1 MHLPHFHLDKKHVRV
16 ERRIQGD
23 YFSRNVS
30 TTTAVNWTFW
40 ANMLE
45 SKRQEMTI
53 TCLKLRPTTNTTT
66 TITYSHPT
74 WTGTWSSGNLRRSR
88 MPSKRCKNLELP
100 TKRIGNVATTRGNS
114 LWKWHGSC
122 TDCFSFKNT
131 WNAPSMKLSSIPTLS
146 FLTTH
151 RHPPFILREWLRL
164 REQNYRELN
173 THNRK

>member
-1 MHLPHFHLDKKHVRV
+1 M
-16 ERRIQGD
+16 
-23 YFSRNVS
+23 S

-74 WTGTWSSGNLRRSR
+74 LTGTWSSGNLRRSR
-88 MPSKRCKNLELP
+88 VPSERCKILSCRLRELEMLQQQEA
-100 TKRIGNVATTRGNS
+100 IA

-131 WNAPSMKLSSIPTLS
+131 WNAPSMKLSSIHPFFSYNQPPSTCYFAWVIEFERTKLQRTKYTLQEIIEIQ
-146 FLTTH
+146 
-151 RHPPFILREWLRL
+151 P
-164 REQNYRELN
+164 
-173 THNRK
+173 

>member
-1 MHLPHFHLDKKHVRV
+1 M
-16 ERRIQGD
+16 
-23 YFSRNVS
+23 S

-74 WTGTWSSGNLRRSR
+74 LTGTWSSGNLRRSR
-88 MPSKRCKNLELP
+88 VPLERCKILSCRLRELEMLQQQEAMAFYGNYTDLAPTVFLSKIHEMLP
-100 TKRIGNVATTRGNS
+100 A
-114 LWKWHGSC
+114 
-122 TDCFSFKNT
+122 
-131 WNAPSMKLSSIPTLS
+131 WNFHLYQKPF
-146 FLTTH
+146 FLTTN
-151 RHPPFILREWLRL
+151 RHPPVYILREWLSL

-173 THNRK
+173 THYRK